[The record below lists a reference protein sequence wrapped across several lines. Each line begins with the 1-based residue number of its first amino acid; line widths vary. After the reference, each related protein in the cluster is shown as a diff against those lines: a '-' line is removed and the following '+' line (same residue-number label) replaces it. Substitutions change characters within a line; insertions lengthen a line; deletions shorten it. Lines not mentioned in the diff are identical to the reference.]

1 MGNVLHTLR
10 LVRAARRINDTWNDD
25 FSSVLQ
31 LVEQRPA
38 LLGAKSGALGGT
50 LWHWAAETGNALLLE
65 GLIRL
70 IIRFTSDTF
79 AFRHDLPMSS
89 WLQPGVYR

>member
-25 FSSVLQ
+25 VSSVLQ

-70 IIRFTSDTF
+70 IKRFDCRYICIQ
-79 AFRHDLPMSS
+79 A
-89 WLQPGVYR
+89 